1 MDKQL
6 ERVAA
11 NYNYLLAITSKLR
24 RDSDRLLG
32 FAFESSTAYPQLRE
46 DLAKV
51 KLSCQNLHYVH
62 DYLNLHSPNKLSYK
76 FCDDQ
81 SCIPCNE
88 HRKPGTAR
96 PTDQEHQAQSSE
108 ALRILHVIREEED
121 GCDGNDD
128 GMYGGQSYNEQNM
141 MATTPQPSPCR
152 SDKRSQPSPCL
163 RRATTPTPMTPRRR
177 QANPQPPGKAHRK
190 GGKAG
195 SNRQSVRVGV
205 NRHIT
210 WHP

>member
-1 MDKQL
+1 MEKEL
-6 ERVAA
+6 ERVTT

-24 RDSDRLLG
+24 RDSDQLLG
-32 FAFESSTAYPQLRE
+32 FAFQSSTAYPQLRE

-62 DYLNLHSPNKLSYK
+62 DYLNHHSPNQFSYK

-88 HRKPGTAR
+88 HRKPGIAGSI
-96 PTDQEHQAQSSE
+96 DAHQAQSSE
-108 ALRILHVIREEED
+108 VLRILHVIHEEED
-121 GCDGNDD
+121 GYGENV
-128 GMYGGQSYNEQNM
+128 GETYGGQSYNKQSQI
-141 MATTPQPSPCR
+141 ATTPKPSPCH
-152 SDKRSQPSPCL
+152 SDVSQPSPHL
-163 RRATTPTPMTPRRR
+163 RRSTTPTPMTPRRR
-177 QANPQPPGKAHRK
+177 QANPQPPGKMHRK

-195 SNRQSVRVGV
+195 TSRQSVRVGV